1 MERELGTIAEAA
13 PLTVVLTVPAIWPE
27 PALKKMAKAAE
38 LAGIRDAR
46 VSGETV
52 LSFVTEPEAA
62 AISTIFTVVPERPDV
77 KRGDS
82 LVILDLGGQYLC
94 PPHISIP
101 FKQRAK
107 LTMIIS
113 IVGGTAVGH
122 VFEAAIVS
130 CFSHRRH
137 KI

>member
-1 MERELGTIAEAA
+1 
-13 PLTVVLTVPAIWPE
+13 
-27 PALKKMAKAAE
+27 MAKAAE

-82 LVILDLGGQYLC
+82 LVILDLGGQYLY
-94 PPHISIP
+94 PPPRISTL
-101 FKQRAK
+101 FKQRTK

-130 CFSHRRH
+130 YSSHRRH